1 MADAKLGDKV
11 PVDRTKPESVAVLEI
26 IVKLMVL
33 AVAEECDELAAIEA
47 PIVHVPGATK
57 VTNPVEESIV
67 QTEVVE
73 LV

>member
-1 MADAKLGDKV
+1 M
-11 PVDRTKPESVAVLEI
+11 PVDRTNPERVAVLEI
-26 IVKLMVL
+26 IVKLMVV
-33 AVAEECDELAAIEA
+33 AVAEECDELAAIDA

-57 VTNPVEESIV
+57 ATNPVEELIV